1 MPESHLKFHPANEK
15 RQILVVEDEAVNR
28 QLLAAMLEDAY
39 DLAFAETGEEAQ
51 ALVRENFNTLSL
63 VLLDLILPDMHG
75 LEILRWIKEN
85 SHLARIPVIVL
96 TSDRESEVESLNAG
110 AGDFIP
116 KPYPMSKVVLARV
129 NRAIEL
135 SEDRDIIRAAERDPL
150 TGLYNKD
157 FFYRYAVQY
166 DTYHRDLPMDAMVVN
181 INHFHIINERYGKL
195 YGNEVL
201 RRVAEKLRNA
211 AGELNGLAC
220 RRQGDAFLLY
230 VPHQEDY
237 GALLDAL
244 AVEMGDGARNR
255 VRLRMGVYS
264 NVDKSI
270 DIERR
275 FDCAKMAADTVR
287 SSFTKAVAV
296 YDNALHESEI
306 FAEQLLEG
314 FHEAIEQKQFAVYY
328 QPKFDIRPAEPM
340 LCSAEALVRWI
351 HPELGMVSP
360 GVFIPLFESNGLI
373 GELDDYVWREVA
385 RQQRE
390 WKDRLGFTV
399 PVSVN
404 VSRVDMLDPGLV
416 EHMDALVR
424 ENGLDHRDM
433 YLEITETAYTQDSRQ
448 IIETVNRLR
457 ALGFVIEMDDF
468 GSGYSSL
475 NMLSALPIDALKLDM
490 QFIRTA
496 FSEPRNTRMLEL
508 VLEIAACLNVPTVA
522 EGVETA
528 DQMHTLKAM
537 GCDIVQGYYFSRPLP
552 AGDYESFPQTPR
564 RTRTPCMASLQ
575 WFPKSLP
582 L

>member
-28 QLLAAMLEDAY
+28 RMLAAMLEDAY

-51 ALVRENFNTLSL
+51 ALVRKNFNTLSL
-63 VLLDLILPDMHG
+63 VLLDLNLPDMHG

-85 SHLARIPVIVL
+85 SQLARIPVIVL

-135 SEDRDIIRAAERDPL
+135 SEDRDIIRWTERDQL
-150 TGLYNKD
+150 TGLYNRD
-157 FFYRYAVQY
+157 YFFRYADQY
-166 DTYHRDLPMDAMVVN
+166 DVYHADTPMDAIVVDV
-181 INHFHIINERYGKL
+181 NHFHLINERYGKL
-195 YGNEVL
+195 YGDEVL
-201 RRVAEKLRNA
+201 RRVAEKLRRA
-211 AGELNGLAC
+211 AEALNGLTC
-220 RRQGDAFLLY
+220 HRQGDTFLLY
-230 VPHQEDY
+230 IPHQENY

-244 AVEMGDGARNR
+244 TVEMGDGARNR

-264 NVDKSI
+264 NADKSI

-275 FDCAKMAADTVR
+275 FDRAKMAADTVR

-314 FHEAIEQKQFAVYY
+314 FHEAIDQKQFAVYY
-328 QPKFDIRPAEPM
+328 QPKFDIRPAKPM
-340 LCSAEALVRWI
+340 LCSAEALVRWL

-360 GVFIPLFESNGLI
+360 AVFIPLFESNGLI

-416 EHMDALVR
+416 EHMDALAR
-424 ENGLDHRDM
+424 ENGLDHRDL

-508 VLEIAACLNVPTVA
+508 VLDIAASLNVPTVA

-528 DQMHTLKAM
+528 EQMHTLKAM

-552 AGDYESFPQTPR
+552 AGDYEPFLITRRESF
-564 RTRTPCMASLQ
+564 
-575 WFPKSLP
+575 
-582 L
+582 

>member
-135 SEDRDIIRAAERDPL
+135 SEDRDIIRWTERDQL
-150 TGLYNKD
+150 TGLYNRD
-157 FFYRYAVQY
+157 YFFRYADQY
-166 DTYHRDLPMDAMVVN
+166 DVYHADTPMDAIAVDV
-181 INHFHIINERYGKL
+181 NHFHLINERYGKL

-275 FDCAKMAADTVR
+275 FDRAKMAADTVR

-328 QPKFDIRPAEPM
+328 QPKFDIRPAEPL

-552 AGDYESFPQTPR
+552 AGDYEPFLVTR
-564 RTRTPCMASLQ
+564 REILL
-575 WFPKSLP
+575 KS
-582 L
+582 